1 MKRVRKR
8 RAPARRK
15 GAPQRG
21 LMFVLSSPSGAG
33 KTTLTHLLLEE
44 DKNVRLS
51 VSVTTRA
58 RRQSEVQGK
67 HYYFITRERFAALY
81 DAGKLL
87 ECAQVH
93 GNFYGTPKAN
103 IEKLLCAGKDV
114 LFDIDWQGTLQ
125 LYAKARPDVVGI
137 FILPPSAAELKKRLA
152 RRAEDDHATIGKRLA
167 NARHELDHWNEYDYV
182 LVNRDLDRCFANVRT
197 IVDAERT
204 RRAGAK
210 SARAR
215 RAIANARRLRR
226 ERQKGLAAF
235 VRRLQKGL

>member
-1 MKRVRKR
+1 MRRTRKKR
-8 RAPARRK
+8 ASARPR
-15 GAPQRG
+15 RG

-44 DKNVRLS
+44 DQNVRLS

-67 HYYFITRERFAALY
+67 HYHFISRDRFAAMH

-87 ECAQVH
+87 EWAQVH
-93 GNFYGTPKAN
+93 GNFYATPKAK
-103 IEKLLCAGKDV
+103 IEKPLRAGRDV

-125 LYAKARPDVVGI
+125 LYDKARPDVVSI

-152 RRAEDDHATIGKRLA
+152 RRAEDDHATINKRLA
-167 NARHELDHWNEYDYV
+167 NARHELEHWNEYDYV

-197 IVDAERT
+197 ILAAERA
-204 RRAGAK
+204 RRAGLK

-215 RAIANARRLRR
+215 RDIARAGRFRR
-226 ERQKGLAAF
+226 ERQKGLGPF

>member
-1 MKRVRKR
+1 MKRARKLKKPGTR
-8 RAPARRK
+8 R
-15 GAPQRG
+15 RG

-58 RRQSEVQGK
+58 RRHSEVQGK
-67 HYYFITRERFAALY
+67 HYRFVSRDRFAAMF

-93 GNFYGTPKAN
+93 GNFYGTPKAR
-103 IEKLLCAGKDV
+103 IENLLRAGKDV

-125 LYAKARPDVVGI
+125 LYAKARPDVVSI

-152 RRAEDDHATIGKRLA
+152 RRAEDDHAAIEKRLA

-182 LVNRDLDRCFANVRT
+182 LINRDLDRCFANVRT
-197 IVDAERT
+197 ILAAERA
-204 RRAGAK
+204 RRAGSK

-215 RAIANARRLRR
+215 REITRAGGFRR

-235 VRRLQKGL
+235 VRALQRGL